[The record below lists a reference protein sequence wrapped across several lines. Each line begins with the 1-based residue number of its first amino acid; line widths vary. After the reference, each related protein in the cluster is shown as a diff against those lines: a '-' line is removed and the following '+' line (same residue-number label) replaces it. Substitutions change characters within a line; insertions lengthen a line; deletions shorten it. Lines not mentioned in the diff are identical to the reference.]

1 MLRRM
6 LNQLLREKPEY
17 RNTVLALVL
26 YPAFKWSLYGKAVID
41 LMKIADSVDWAND
54 LNQAKRVFQDVFGFG
69 NALVLKQREN
79 QFKSSETLVTI
90 IEAGVEKIENDK
102 FTGKKCA
109 SVLRSIL
116 NIPSET
122 PASCYII
129 NTYTFLAIERMHQ
142 MYGPQFSDLI
152 QALLTEEKFETQEDG
167 EYMFVYHNMPL
178 LLKEYSRLMWSG
190 CDPSDKISKI
200 LRCQTAEEVLEVT
213 EQISTIYSANKVLRF
228 LMLITGSMALV
239 QYWPIDGPK
248 YAKILKM
255 LTANRNIS
263 QCGTHVIRVNEGD
276 IARGLNLDPATF
288 SKFKK
293 QAFAILGLLLWG
305 SDKEIFKN
313 LVYSEGYSQTDSSQ
327 DIEGKEENIE

>member
-1 MLRRM
+1 MLRRT
-6 LNQLLREKPEY
+6 LNQLLIEQPEY
-17 RNTVLALVL
+17 RDTILALVL

-54 LNQAKRVFQDVFGFG
+54 LTQTQRVFQDVFGFG
-69 NALVLKQREN
+69 NALVLREREN
-79 QFKSSETLVTI
+79 QFKSSETLVAI
-90 IEAGVEKIENDK
+90 IETGIGEIEKDK

-116 NIPSET
+116 NITSET

-129 NTYTFLAIERMHQ
+129 NTYTSLAIERMHK
-142 MYGPQFSDLI
+142 MYGPQFSDLM
-152 QALLTEEKFETQEDG
+152 QTLLGAEEFELKEDG

-178 LLKEYSRLMWSG
+178 LIKEYSRLMWSC
-190 CDPSDKISKI
+190 CDPSDKISQI
-200 LRCQTAEEVLEVT
+200 LRCQTAEEVLKVT
-213 EQISTIYSANKVLRF
+213 EQINTIYSANKVLRF

-263 QCGTHVIRVNEGD
+263 QYGTVIVRVNEGD

-305 SDKEIFKN
+305 SDRKIFEN
-313 LVYSEGYSQTDSSQ
+313 LVYTEDVKR
-327 DIEGKEENIE
+327 KEENIE